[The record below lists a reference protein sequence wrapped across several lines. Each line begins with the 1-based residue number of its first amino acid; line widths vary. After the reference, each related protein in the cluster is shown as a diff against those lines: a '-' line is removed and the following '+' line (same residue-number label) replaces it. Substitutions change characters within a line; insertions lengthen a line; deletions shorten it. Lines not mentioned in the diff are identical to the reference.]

1 MTKEKGRE
9 GDGIGDRAISNFTL
23 VETKRNET
31 KAIRYLRRAFRG
43 SDFAESLLSYRRKRL
58 SVVVRSGGGREE
70 GREGVRFCKTRDTMP
85 SNI

>member
-1 MTKEKGRE
+1 MGLATEPYR
-9 GDGIGDRAISNFTL
+9 TL
-23 VETKRNET
+23 HSSKRNETKRNET

-58 SVVVRSGGGREE
+58 SVVVRSGGGREG

>member
-1 MTKEKGRE
+1 MVDERKGE
-9 GDGIGDRAISNFTL
+9 GWDWRPSISNFTL

-58 SVVVRSGGGREE
+58 SVVVRSDGGRE
-70 GREGVRFCKTRDTMP
+70 GGGQVLQNTRY
-85 SNI
+85 NAI